1 MNDTLQTYTD
11 EKLFKELCSGN
22 REAAFKEI
30 YVRYSSRVYLYCQKV
45 LGKGTLADDVYQET
59 FLNFLK
65 SAHEERDT
73 THLLGYLL
81 KIARNNCLKVRRR
94 QTFKNVTFEDFHF
107 PVDDAAF
114 EQEELCRLVTSALD
128 LLIEEHREALVLQMY
143 SGLSYQEIAELTGVP
158 LTTVRNRI
166 ARAKSK
172 IREILTPYIE
182 GNR

>member
-22 REAAFKEI
+22 RELAFKEI
-30 YVRYSSRVYLYCQKV
+30 YARYSGRVYLYCQKI
-45 LGKGTLADDVYQET
+45 LGNGTAADDVFQET

-65 SAHEERDT
+65 SVHEERET
-73 THLLGYLL
+73 THLAAYIL
-81 KIARNNCLKVRRR
+81 KIARNNCLKVRRH
-94 QTFKNVTFEDFHF
+94 QVFKTITFEDFHL
-107 PVDDAAF
+107 PVDDDTF
-114 EQEELCRLVTSALD
+114 EQEELCRLVTSSLE

-143 SGLSYQEIAELTGVP
+143 SGLSYGEIAELTGVP

-172 IREILTPYIE
+172 IREILTPYME

>member
-1 MNDTLQTYTD
+1 MNDAFQTYTD
-11 EKLFKELCSGN
+11 EKLFNELCNGR
-22 REAAFKEI
+22 RELAFKEI
-30 YVRYSSRVYLYCQKV
+30 YARYSSRVYLYCQKV
-45 LGKGTLADDVYQET
+45 LGKSALADDVYQET

-65 SAHEERDT
+65 SAHEERET
-73 THLLGYLL
+73 TNLPAYLL
-81 KIARNNCLKVRRR
+81 KIARNNCLQVRRR
-94 QTFKNVTFEDFHF
+94 QTFKTIMFEDFHF
-107 PVDDAAF
+107 PVEDSTT
-114 EQEELCRLVTSALD
+114 ESEEVCRLVTASLD